1 MGEGESSA
9 RRTESDGN
17 MRVLVIGSGG
27 REHALVWRLS
37 QSPQVAALYAAPGN
51 PGMARHAT
59 CVPIKA
65 DALDDLVAFADRER
79 IDLTIVGP
87 ELPLILGIADRF
99 QVKGLAIFGPTQSA
113 AALEGSKAFAK
124 ALMAKHGIPTARFQ
138 TFQDAT
144 SARRFARELGAPLVV
159 KADGLAAGKGAI
171 VCGTL
176 EEADKAIALCL
187 EQRAFGRAGEQIV
200 VEEFLVGEEASFFA
214 LTDGETALPLGTAQ
228 DHKTVFD
235 DDQGP
240 NTGGMGAYSP
250 APIVDAR
257 MHEEIMKTIILPTV
271 HAMAAE
277 GRPYRGVIY
286 AGLMLTRQGPKVL
299 EYNCRFGD
307 PEHQTIM
314 PRLQDDPL
322 LLLHAVAKGERLP
335 STVRWRP
342 EAAVCV
348 VLASGGY
355 PGEYQTGKS
364 ISGIEEAE
372 KLPDVTVFHAGTA
385 LEDGRLVTA
394 GGRVLGVTALG
405 ADIPAAIARAYDAV
419 AKICFEGIHFRKDIG
434 RKALKRG
441 GR

>member
-1 MGEGESSA
+1 MK
-9 RRTESDGN
+9 
-17 MRVLVIGSGG
+17 VLVVGNGG
-27 REHALVWRLS
+27 REHALIWRLA
-37 QSPQVAALYAAPGN
+37 QSPKITTLYAAPGN
-51 PGMARHAT
+51 PGMTRHAT

-65 DALDDLVAFADRER
+65 DAVDDLVAFAERER
-79 IDLTIVGP
+79 IDLTVVGP

-99 QVKGLAIFGPTQSA
+99 QAKGLAVFGPTQSA
-113 AALEGSKAFAK
+113 AALEGSKAFSK
-124 ALMAKHGIPTARFQ
+124 ALMAKHGIPTAGFQ
-138 TFQDAT
+138 TFQDAA
-144 SARRFARELGAPLVV
+144 SARRFAGELGAPLVV

-171 VCGTL
+171 VCRTL
-176 EEADKAIALCL
+176 EEADGAIALCL
-187 EQRAFGRAGEQIV
+187 EQRAFGKAGEQIV
-200 VEEFLVGEEASFFA
+200 VEEFLVGEEVSFFA

-257 MHEEIMKTIILPTV
+257 MHDEVMKTIILPTV
-271 HAMAAE
+271 RAMAAE

-286 AGLMLTRQGPKVL
+286 AGLMLTRQGPKAL

-307 PEHQTIM
+307 PEHQVIM

-322 LLLHAVAKGERLP
+322 PLLHAVAKGERLP
-335 STVRWRP
+335 STVRWHP

-355 PGEYQTGKS
+355 PGDYQTGKP

-385 LEDGRLVTA
+385 LKDGQLVTA

-405 ADIPAAIARAYDAV
+405 ADIPAAIRQAYEAV
-419 AKICFEGIHFRKDIG
+419 ARICFEGMHFRKDIG
-434 RKALKRG
+434 RKALRRG

>member
-1 MGEGESSA
+1 MK
-9 RRTESDGN
+9 
-17 MRVLVIGSGG
+17 VLVIGSGG
-27 REHALVWRLS
+27 REHALVWRLAR
-37 QSPQVAALYAAPGN
+37 SPQVTALYAAPGN

-65 DALDDLVAFADRER
+65 DALDDLVAFAERER
-79 IDLTIVGP
+79 IALTVVGP

-99 QVKGLAIFGPTQSA
+99 EAKGLAVFGPTRGA
-113 AALEGSKAFAK
+113 AALEGSKAFSK
-124 ALMAKHGIPTARFQ
+124 ALMAKHGIPTAGFQ
-138 TFQDAT
+138 TFQDAA
-144 SARRFARELGAPLVV
+144 SARRYARVLGAPLVV

-171 VCGTL
+171 VCRTL
-176 EEADKAIALCL
+176 EEADEAIALCL
-187 EQRAFGRAGEQIV
+187 LQRAFGKAGEQIV
-200 VEEFLVGEEASFFA
+200 VEEFLVGEEVSFFA
-214 LTDGETALPLGTAQ
+214 LTDGQTALPLGTAQ

-235 DDQGP
+235 EDQGP

-257 MHEEIMKTIILPTV
+257 MHDEVMRVIILPTV
-271 HAMAAE
+271 KAMAAE

-286 AGLMLTRQGPKVL
+286 AGLMLTREGPKVL

-307 PEHQTIM
+307 PEHQVIM

-322 LLLHAVAKGERLP
+322 PLLNAVARGERLP
-335 STVRWRP
+335 SAVRWRP

-355 PGEYQTGKS
+355 PGDYETGKA
-364 ISGIEEAE
+364 IGGIAEAE

-385 LEDGRLVTA
+385 LKDGRLVTA

-405 ADIPAAIARAYDAV
+405 ADIPAAIGQAYEAV
-419 AKICFEGIHFRKDIG
+419 AKIHFEGIHFRKDIG
-434 RKALKRG
+434 RKAFRHQ

>member
-1 MGEGESSA
+1 MK
-9 RRTESDGN
+9 
-17 MRVLVIGSGG
+17 VLVVGSGG
-27 REHALVWRLS
+27 REHALVWRLA

-59 CVPIKA
+59 CVPIKT
-65 DALDDLVAFADRER
+65 DALDDLVGFAERER
-79 IDLTIVGP
+79 IALTVVGP
-87 ELPLILGIADRF
+87 ELPLILGIVERF
-99 QVKGLAIFGPTQSA
+99 QARGLAIFGPNQKG
-113 AALEGSKAFAK
+113 AALEGSKVFAK

-138 TFQDAT
+138 AFQEAA
-144 SARRFARELGAPLVV
+144 SARRFAREVGVPLVV

-171 VCGTL
+171 VCRTL
-176 EEADKAIALCL
+176 EEADQAIALCL
-187 EQRAFGRAGEQIV
+187 EQRAFGKAGEQIV

-214 LTDGETALPLGTAQ
+214 LTDGEMALPLGTAQ
-228 DHKTVFD
+228 DHKAVFD

-240 NTGGMGAYSP
+240 NTGGMGASSP
-250 APIVDAR
+250 ASIDAR
-257 MHEEIMKTIILPTV
+257 MHDEVMETIILPTV

-286 AGLMLTRQGPKVL
+286 AGLMLTPQGPKVL

-322 LLLHAVAKGERLP
+322 PLLHAVARGDRLP

-355 PGEYQTGKS
+355 PGDYQTGKP
-364 ISGIEEAE
+364 IAGVAEAE
-372 KLPDVTVFHAGTA
+372 KLPGVTVFHAGTA
-385 LEDGRLVTA
+385 LKDGQLVTA

-405 ADIPAAIARAYDAV
+405 ADIPAAIARAYEAV

-434 RKALKRG
+434 RKALRHQ

>member
-1 MGEGESSA
+1 
-9 RRTESDGN
+9 

-27 REHALVWRLS
+27 GEDALVWRPS
-37 QSPQVAALYAAPGN
+37 QSPRVAALYAAPGN
-51 PGMARHAT
+51 PGMGRDAA

-65 DALDDLVAFADRER
+65 DALDDLVAFAERER
-79 IDLTIVGP
+79 IDLTVVGP

-99 QVKGLAIFGPTQSA
+99 QARGLAIFGPSQSA

-124 ALMAKHGIPTARFQ
+124 TLMAKHGIPTARFQ
-138 TFQDAT
+138 TFQDPV

-159 KADGLAAGKGAI
+159 KADGLAGGRAAI
-171 VCGTL
+171 VCRAP
-176 EEADKAIALCL
+176 EEADQAIALCL
-187 EQRAFGRAGEQIV
+187 EQRAFGPAGEQIV

-240 NTGGMGAYSP
+240 NTGGMGSYSP
-250 APIVDAR
+250 APIVDAL

-322 LLLHAVAKGERLP
+322 LLLHAVARGERLP

-364 ISGIEEAE
+364 ITGVEEAE
-372 KLPDVTVFHAGTA
+372 KLMDFPVFHAGTA

-394 GGRVLGVTALG
+394 GGRVLRVTALG
-405 ADIPAAIARAYDAV
+405 PDTPAAIMQ
-419 AKICFEGIHFRKDIG
+419 G
-434 RKALKRG
+434 
-441 GR
+441 

>member
-1 MGEGESSA
+1 MK
-9 RRTESDGN
+9 
-17 MRVLVIGSGG
+17 VLVIGSGG
-27 REHALVWRLS
+27 REHALVWRLA
-37 QSPQVAALYAAPGN
+37 QSRQVTALFAAPGN

-59 CVPIKA
+59 CVLIKA
-65 DALDDLVAFADRER
+65 DALDDLVAFAERER
-79 IDLTIVGP
+79 IDLTVVGP
-87 ELPLILGIADRF
+87 ELPLMLGIADRF
-99 QVKGLAIFGPTQSA
+99 QAKGLAVFGPSQRA
-113 AALEGSKAFAK
+113 AALEGSKVFSK
-124 ALMAKHGIPTARFQ
+124 ALMAKHGIPTAGFQ
-138 TFQDAT
+138 TFQDAAT
-144 SARRFARELGAPLVV
+144 ARRFARELGAPLVV

-171 VCGTL
+171 VCRTL
-176 EEADKAIALCL
+176 SEADQAIALCL

-235 DDQGP
+235 DDQGL

-257 MHEEIMKTIILPTV
+257 MHDEVMKTIILPTV
-271 HAMAAE
+271 RALAAE

-286 AGLMLTRQGPKVL
+286 AGLMLTREGPKAL

-307 PEHQTIM
+307 PEHQVIM

-322 LLLHAVAKGERLP
+322 PLLHAVARGERLP

-348 VLASGGY
+348 VLASSGY
-355 PGEYQTGKS
+355 PGDYQTGKP

-385 LEDGRLVTA
+385 LKDGQLVTA

-405 ADIPAAIARAYDAV
+405 ADVPAAIRQAYEAV
-419 AKICFEGIHFRKDIG
+419 AKVCFEGMHFRKDIG
-434 RKALKRG
+434 RKALRRG

>member
-1 MGEGESSA
+1 
-9 RRTESDGN
+9 
-17 MRVLVIGSGG
+17 MRVLVVGSGG
-27 REHALVWRLS
+27 REHALVWRLAR
-37 QSPQVAALYAAPGN
+37 SPEVTALYAAPGN

-65 DALDDLVAFADRER
+65 DALDDLVVFAERER
-79 IDLTIVGP
+79 IDLTVVGP
-87 ELPLILGIADRF
+87 EVPLVLGIADRF
-99 QVKGLAIFGPTQSA
+99 QAKGLAVFGPSQSA
-113 AALEGSKAFAK
+113 AALEGSKAFSK
-124 ALMAKHGIPTARFQ
+124 ALMAKHGIPTAGFQ
-138 TFQDAT
+138 TFRDPAL
-144 SARRFARELGAPLVV
+144 ARRFARELGEPLVV

-171 VCGTL
+171 VCRTV
-176 EEADKAIALCL
+176 EEADQAIALCL
-187 EQRAFGRAGEQIV
+187 EQRAFGRAGEQIIL
-200 VEEFLVGEEASFFA
+200 EEFLVGEEVSFFA

-257 MHEEIMKTIILPTV
+257 MHDEVMKTIILPTV
-271 HAMAAE
+271 RAMAAE

-286 AGLMLTRQGPKVL
+286 AGLMLTREGPKAL

-307 PEHQTIM
+307 PEHQVIM

-322 LLLHAVAKGERLP
+322 PLLHAVAKGERLP

-355 PGEYQTGKS
+355 PGDYQTGKP

-372 KLPDVTVFHAGTA
+372 KLSDVTVFHAGTA
-385 LEDGRLVTA
+385 LKDGRLVTA

-405 ADIPAAIARAYDAV
+405 ADIPAAIRQAYEAV
-419 AKICFEGIHFRKDIG
+419 AKIRFEGIHFRKDIG
-434 RKALKRG
+434 RKALRRG
-441 GR
+441 GS

>member
-1 MGEGESSA
+1 
-9 RRTESDGN
+9 
-17 MRVLVIGSGG
+17 MRVLVVGGGG
-27 REHALVWRLS
+27 REHALVWRLA
-37 QSPQVAALYAAPGN
+37 QSPEVSALFAAPGN
-51 PGMARHAT
+51 PGMARHARS
-59 CVPIKA
+59 VPIKA
-65 DALDDLVAFADRER
+65 DALDDLLAFAERER
-79 IDLTIVGP
+79 IDLTVVGP
-87 ELPLILGIADRF
+87 ELPLILGLADRF
-99 QVKGLAIFGPTQSA
+99 RAKGLAIFGPSQSA

-124 ALMAKHGIPTARFQ
+124 ELMAKHGIPTARFR
-138 TFQDAT
+138 TFQDAA
-144 SARRFARELGAPLVV
+144 SARKFSRELGAPLVV

-171 VCGTL
+171 VCRTL
-176 EEADKAIALCL
+176 EDADRAIALCL
-187 EQRAFGRAGEQIV
+187 EQRAFGQAGEQIV

-235 DDQGP
+235 DDRGP

-250 APIVDAR
+250 APIVDAL
-257 MHEEIMKTIILPTV
+257 MHDEIMTTIIRPTV
-271 HAMAAE
+271 QAMAAE

-307 PEHQTIM
+307 PEHQTVM

-322 LLLHAVAKGERLP
+322 PLLHAVARGERLP
-335 STVRWRP
+335 SMVRWRS

-355 PGEYQTGKS
+355 PGEYETGKP
-364 ISGIEEAE
+364 IAGVAEAE
-372 KLPDVTVFHAGTA
+372 KLPGVTVFHAGTA
-385 LEDGRLVTA
+385 LQDGQLVTA

-405 ADIPAAIARAYDAV
+405 ADIPAAIGRAYAAV
-419 AKICFEGIHFRKDIG
+419 GKICFEGIHFRKDIG

>member
-1 MGEGESSA
+1 
-9 RRTESDGN
+9 

-27 REHALVWRLS
+27 REHALVWRLA
-37 QSPQVAALYAAPGN
+37 QSRQVTALYAAPGN
-51 PGMARHAT
+51 PGMAGHAK

-65 DALDDLVAFADRER
+65 DALDDLVALAERER
-79 IDLTIVGP
+79 IDLTVVGP
-87 ELPLILGIADRF
+87 EVPLIQGIADRF
-99 QVKGLAIFGPTQSA
+99 QAKGLAVFGPSRSA

-138 TFQDAT
+138 TFQDAA

-159 KADGLAAGKGAI
+159 KADGPAAGKGAI
-171 VCGTL
+171 VCRAL

-187 EQRAFGRAGEQIV
+187 EQRAFGESGDQIV

-228 DHKTVFD
+228 DHKTLFD

-250 APIVDAR
+250 APIVDAL
-257 MHEEIMKTIILPTV
+257 MHEQIMRTIILPTV
-271 HAMAAE
+271 QAMAAD

-322 LLLHAVAKGERLP
+322 PLLHAVAKGERLP

-342 EAAVCV
+342 EATVCV

-355 PGEYQTGKS
+355 PGEYQTGKP
-364 ISGIEEAE
+364 ISGIEEAL

-385 LEDGRLVTA
+385 LKDGQLVTA

-405 ADIPAAIARAYDAV
+405 ADIPAAIARAYEAV
-419 AKICFEGIHFRKDIG
+419 GKICFEGIHFRKDIG
-434 RKALKRG
+434 RKAL
-441 GR
+441 GRPGR

>member
-1 MGEGESSA
+1 M
-9 RRTESDGN
+9 N
-17 MRVLVIGSGG
+17 MRVLVVGSGG
-27 REHALVWRLS
+27 REDALVWRVA

-65 DALDDLVAFADRER
+65 DALNDLVAFAERER
-79 IDLTIVGP
+79 IDLTVVGP
-87 ELPLILGIADRF
+87 ELPLILGIVDRF
-99 QVKGLAIFGPTQSA
+99 EARGLAIFGPSQSA

-124 ALMAKHGIPTARFQ
+124 TLMAKHGIPTARFQ
-138 TFQDAT
+138 AFQDPA

-171 VCGTL
+171 VCRAP
-176 EEADKAIALCL
+176 EEADQAIALCL
-187 EQRAFGRAGEQIV
+187 EQRAFGPAGEQIV

-250 APIVDAR
+250 APVVDAR
-257 MHEEIMKTIILPTV
+257 MQEEIMKTIILPTV

-322 LLLHAVAKGERLP
+322 PLLHAVAKGERLP
-335 STVRWRP
+335 SAVRWRS

-355 PGEYQTGKS
+355 PGDYRTGKP
-364 ISGIEEAE
+364 IAGVAEAE
-372 KLPDVTVFHAGTA
+372 KLPGVTVFHAGTA
-385 LEDGRLVTA
+385 LKDGQLVTA

-405 ADIPAAIARAYDAV
+405 ADIPAAIARAYEAV
-419 AKICFEGIHFRKDIG
+419 AKICFEGVHFRKDIG
-434 RKALKRG
+434 RKALRDQ